1 MDYLVAGA
9 DLQAVADAIRLKGGT
24 SSPITFP
31 NGWIT
36 AIGQIGGGDLW
47 SWMGRNPIRLYQSN
61 VETTLLSD
69 TAWASWTPT
78 TTATALTSAAA
89 YTTFSANMTNYD
101 YLIHFQMYEALSYNG
116 NATNKALLNKACI
129 DQWAICT
136 RYSTNRA
143 NLISGTRNGNNA
155 VSVLSQAVM
164 DYYNTSGNLAVAY
177 SWGYG
182 FYPSAPTPTFS
193 SSTSATPTITVR
205 IPAYNA
211 RCSTSYL
218 TVANAGCVL
227 GGSSYYKTQFEVWQV
242 DAGTSALRYVQDK
255 RMELYNNGL

>member
-1 MDYLVAGA
+1 MAGA

-24 SSPITFP
+24 SSPLTFP

-47 SWMGRNPIRLYQSN
+47 SWMGRNPLRLYQSP
-61 VETTLLSD
+61 VDSALFSD

-78 TTATALTSAAA
+78 TTATALTTTST
-89 YTTFSANMTNYD
+89 YTSFSADMTNYE

-116 NATNKALLNKACI
+116 SATAKARLERACI
-129 DQWAICT
+129 DQWAIAT
-136 RYSTNRA
+136 RYASNRT
-143 NLISGTRNGNNA
+143 NLIAGTRNGNNA

-164 DYYNTSGNLAVAY
+164 EYYNTSGSLTVAY

-182 FYPSAPTPTFS
+182 LYPSAPTPSFS
-193 SSTSATPTITVR
+193 SSTSTSPTINVR
-205 IPAYNA
+205 IPALNS

-227 GGSSYYKTQFEVWQV
+227 GGSSYYKTQYEVWRV
-242 DAGTSALRYVQDK
+242 DAGTSSLRYVQDN
-255 RMELYNNGL
+255 RMNLFNNGL